1 MHTEAPPAHTHNTPF
16 VGTQLRKCTQERA
29 AAMQARADMG
39 RVTPPSPPPP
49 APLPATEDPSEAA
62 VTPGEQPA
70 SEPATEEDAA
80 AAVQQAEEEKG
91 QATQAAGTGGGDVAA
106 DAAGTAAAVELEEL
120 RARAK
125 ELDDLIVSYTTME
138 EAARQQL
145 EAARAEAKEGR
156 TLWVCSDVMFVRL
169 TCMHTVPCLV
179 GRVVSQL
186 LSRPASLSLSW
197 LAWSTSGSRCF
208 QPASRTGATLA
219 SSFPLVRCL
228 PRAPSMVA
236 TLSLSDDLLPS
247 PCYPHRTRASLP

>member
-1 MHTEAPPAHTHNTPF
+1 MHMKAPLAHTHTTSF
-16 VGTQLRKCTQERA
+16 VGVGTQLRKCTQERA

-39 RVTPPSPPPP
+39 RVTPPSPPPR
-49 APLPATEDPSEAA
+49 APLPATADPSAAA

-91 QATQAAGTGGGDVAA
+91 QATQAAGTGGGDVAV

-156 TLWVCSDVMFVRL
+156 TLCVYGELKVRSPH
-169 TCMHTVPCLV
+169 MHVLHC
-179 GRVVSQL
+179 RVVTQL

-197 LAWSTSGSRCF
+197 LAWSTSGSRCC
-208 QPASRTGATLA
+208 QPASHTGATLA

-228 PRAPSMVA
+228 PLIPSVNA
-236 TLSLSDDLLPS
+236 SITSSDALLPS
-247 PCYPHRTRASLP
+247 PCYPHRTRASIP